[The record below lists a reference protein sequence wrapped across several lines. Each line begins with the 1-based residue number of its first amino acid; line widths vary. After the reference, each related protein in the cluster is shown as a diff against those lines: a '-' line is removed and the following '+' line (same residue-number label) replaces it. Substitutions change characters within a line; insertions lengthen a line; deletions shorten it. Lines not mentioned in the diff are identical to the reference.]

1 MRFLFYF
8 TFLLIV
14 AGCKE
19 SALEKKLSVT
29 DILIVQFYNEE
40 GLIEKAVT
48 TTVKPAIQKLV
59 HFLNGSP
66 AKTFDCVFDGKL
78 IFLSGGNEIQQ
89 VGFKFDQNNCRYF
102 SILMKDTVINTTMS
116 NEAADFMSS
125 LERGEGH
132 Y

>member
-1 MRFLFYF
+1 MRFLFFF
-8 TFLLIV
+8 TLLLIV

-29 DILIVQFYNEE
+29 DSLIVQFYNED

-48 TTVKPAIQKLV
+48 TTEKPAIQKLV

-66 AKTFDCVFDGKL
+66 AKTFECVFDGKL
-78 IFLSGGNEIQQ
+78 IFLRGGKEIQQ
-89 VGFKFDQNNCRYF
+89 VAFKYDQNNCRHF

-116 NEAADFMSS
+116 NKAADFMYS